1 MIKLWLLQNSQW
13 VLKRTL
19 RTAEVDIFTIAFSPD
34 SKTLVSGNQKGQMD
48 IWQVETGTLLETIS
62 AHSQDVLS
70 VAFSDDGQQLLTGS
84 YDRTVKLWET
94 HS

>member
-1 MIKLWLLQNSQW
+1 M
-13 VLKRTL
+13 
-19 RTAEVDIFTIAFSPD
+19 
-34 SKTLVSGNQKGQMD
+34 LVSGNQKGQID
-48 IWQVETGTLLETIS
+48 IWQVETGTLLETIA

-70 VAFSDDGQQLLTGS
+70 VVFSDDGQQLLTGS